1 MKKKQEKLEFRYYEI
16 PQNQPLLALL
26 GEKWV
31 QNYGH
36 GIDFLHFHNYL
47 EIGYCYGGTGELIL
61 DEVSR
66 RFEGNM
72 YSVIPKNYP
81 HTTNSDAN
89 TISRWEYLFVD
100 VENFLHDVYR
110 DNPLFAEDLIKRI
123 NSRPNFISEK
133 ENADLGRMILNICD
147 EMRYK
152 QEFYVETVR
161 GMLQSLLLGI
171 ARINKTT
178 GTDKIRNQMTSITQI
193 AEALDYVSYNFH
205 KEITIGEL
213 AGICHMSETHFRRL
227 FERNMNMTPVDYVNL
242 VRVQMACEY
251 MKKHQD
257 PMETVAIK
265 CGFQTTSTF
274 NRNFK
279 KTLGITPYQW
289 KSHPENYEGK
299 LLNYKISALKG
310 W

>member
-1 MKKKQEKLEFRYYEI
+1 MKKKQDKLEFRYYEI

-31 QNYGH
+31 QNYGY
-36 GIDFLHFHNYL
+36 GIDFLHFHNYM
-47 EIGYCYGGTGELIL
+47 EIGYCYGGTGDLIL
-61 DEVSR
+61 DDEVR
-66 RFEGNM
+66 RFDGKM
-72 YSVIPKNYP
+72 YSVIPKNFP
-81 HTTNSDAN
+81 HTTNSDIN

-110 DNPLFAEDLIKRI
+110 DNPMFAEDLIKRI
-123 NSRPNFISEK
+123 NSRAIFVSEE
-133 ENADLGRMILNICD
+133 ENADLGRLILNICD
-147 EMRYK
+147 EMRNK

-171 ARINKTT
+171 ARMNKAA
-178 GTDKIRNQMTSITQI
+178 GNQKVRNQMTSITQI
-193 AEALDYVSYNFH
+193 AKALDYVSDNYD
-205 KEITIGEL
+205 KEIQIKNL
-213 AGICHMSETHFRRL
+213 ADICHMSETHFRRI
-227 FERNMNMTPVDYVNL
+227 FERNMNMTPADYVNL
-242 VRVQMACEY
+242 VRIQMACEY

-257 PMETVAIK
+257 CMETVAIK
-265 CGFQTTSTF
+265 CGFQTISTF

>member
-1 MKKKQEKLEFRYYEI
+1 MKKKQDKLEFRYYEI

-31 QNYGH
+31 QNYGY
-36 GIDFLHFHNYL
+36 GIDFLHFHNYM
-47 EIGYCYGGTGELIL
+47 EIGYCYGGTGDLVL
-61 DEVSR
+61 DEVTH
-66 RFEGNM
+66 RFDGRM
-72 YSVIPKNYP
+72 YSIIPKNYP
-81 HTTNSDAN
+81 HTTNSDEN

-123 NSRPNFISEK
+123 NNRANFISEAD
-133 ENADLGRMILNICD
+133 NPDLGTLILKICD
-147 EMRYK
+147 EMRNK

-171 ARINKTT
+171 ARMNRTT
-178 GTDKIRNQMTSITQI
+178 GNDKVRNQMTSITQI
-193 AEALDYVSYNFH
+193 AKALDYVSDNFD
-205 KEITIGEL
+205 KEIAIGDL
-213 AGICHMSETHFRRL
+213 AEICHMSETHFRRL

-242 VRVQMACEY
+242 VRIQMACEY
-251 MKKHQD
+251 MKKHHD
-257 PMETVAIK
+257 SMETVAIK